1 MRLAPAHPREILHA
15 VPWLALSM
23 AGLAAMFALE
33 HFFVYK
39 QIILPALEITAEPPL
54 WMLGAMFVPE
64 LVVFFATG
72 WRLRT
77 WSAVLVYAVAGATL
91 REGFHRLL
99 ARAGEPGYVE
109 SFVDPFSDFAVHWM
123 PIAVAYA
130 CVLGLAAW
138 SGRQEGRLLAGT

>member
-1 MRLAPAHPREILHA
+1 MRLGPAHPREIVHEL
-15 VPWLALSM
+15 PWLAASM
-23 AGLAAMFALE
+23 LGLAATFTLE

-64 LVVFFATG
+64 LVAFFAAG
-72 WRLRT
+72 WHLRS
-77 WSAVLVYAVAGATL
+77 WGAVVVYAVSGATL

-109 SFVDPFSDFAVHWM
+109 TFVDPFSDFAVHWM
-123 PIAVAYA
+123 PIAIAYA

-138 SGRQEGRLLAGT
+138 SGSREGRLLAGA